1 MSNLKVREPLTW
13 GIASKRLIKLLA
25 VAAVIGLPLL
35 YMQGRYKVVF
45 DNVKG
50 ANCLPYS
57 VFLIDLRD
65 RNVTRGDYVA
75 FAAEQMEP
83 FYKKGTPA
91 VKIMAGVPGDHVAVT
106 EQGIAING
114 KHWGPLT
121 HVQRGEKL
129 REMGRRLEEFLRDEE
144 IPIGQFAMLGTY
156 ERSYDSRYWGYIR
169 HDQII
174 GRAVPLW

>member
-1 MSNLKVREPLTW
+1 
-13 GIASKRLIKLLA
+13 
-25 VAAVIGLPLL
+25 
-35 YMQGRYKVVF
+35 
-45 DNVKG
+45 
-50 ANCLPYS
+50 
-57 VFLIDLRD
+57 
-65 RNVTRGDYVA
+65 
-75 FAAEQMEP
+75 MEP